1 MNRDTLMKQIER
13 KTGRSAAEVDS
24 ALELVLR
31 EIGSVLADGEP
42 VSLGGYG
49 VFIPRTERIR
59 RNSRTGVW
67 SPDMRSLGR
76 KTVEFKPRK
85 DFVALLDAKPNAQK
99 SDTGSNDTSTD
110 ETNTL

>member
-1 MNRDTLMKQIER
+1 MNREALMKQIED

-31 EIGSVLADGEP
+31 EIGSVLADGES

-49 VFIPRTERIR
+49 VFVPRYERVR
-59 RNSRTGVW
+59 QHGSAGVW
-67 SPDMRSLGR
+67 RADTQR

-85 DFVALLDAKPNAQK
+85 DFFAIVNGKPSQK
-99 SDTGSNDTSTD
+99 KDFC
-110 ETNTL
+110 